1 MGSGAFLMTEPGQE
15 KASRTGVTLL
25 LRGGAVVGAGLVIE
39 LGSLF
44 LRTLI
49 LARLLG
55 ATEFG
60 VVVSINTLAALAS
73 MFSFIGVDR
82 YIIYAPDGGEAE
94 ALAVGHA
101 LSLIRGAV
109 GAMLVLALAV
119 PTAALINMQA
129 YEVSF
134 AMVAAVPLLSGATHL
149 GTAQMQRAGRFW
161 PAAAS
166 DAGGAV
172 LGVAAAAI
180 AAVVAP
186 DHRAIIWGLAAQTGG
201 AVVLSHCFA
210 RGRRYRISFDHRRIR
225 ETLRFGLPLLI
236 NGVALAAAYQFDRM
250 IVGAWLGVVALG
262 VYGLCQTLL
271 FQPLA
276 LLQRLTTTTLQPGLS
291 RAWHADPDQLFPT
304 QTRHIAMLMAGLSCA
319 IAVAA
324 ACLGAPALRLLFGA
338 SFTASDAFFV
348 LMATALL
355 IRMARGCLNLF
366 GLAIGRTA
374 DLMLSNIAG
383 SASLPM
389 MIAAFAVYPR
399 LESAAFAAVVGE
411 VMGCLAAYLRLR
423 RHCGQA
429 CRDAV
434 RGLAA
439 AAAPPIVAGAWI
451 LLVHPSIWMRGTAV
465 TIACAGACAVMVLQ
479 MPWVRRGISLPAS

>member
-1 MGSGAFLMTEPGQE
+1 
-15 KASRTGVTLL
+15 
-25 LRGGAVVGAGLVIE
+25 
-39 LGSLF
+39 
-44 LRTLI
+44 
-49 LARLLG
+49 
-55 ATEFG
+55 
-60 VVVSINTLAALAS
+60 

-109 GAMLVLALAV
+109 GGNAGAGAGGGRR
-119 PTAALINMQA
+119 PRLINMQA

-291 RAWHADPDQLFPT
+291 RAWHADPEQLFPT
-304 QTRHIAMLMAGLSCA
+304 QTRHIAMLMAALSCA

-411 VMGCLAAYLRLR
+411 VMGCLAAYLRPAAALRPGMPGRRARPWPRRPRRRSLRARGSCLVHSLDLDARHGRDDRLR
-423 RHCGQA
+423 R
-429 CRDAV
+429 RV
-434 RGLAA
+434 RCPWYCKCPGFG
-439 AAAPPIVAGAWI
+439 AGFPYRPVNRR
-451 LLVHPSIWMRGTAV
+451 LRNHPSCRVLRGMSGNTAP
-465 TIACAGACAVMVLQ
+465 A
-479 MPWVRRGISLPAS
+479 ISHVDRARA